1 MKKTSFAAIAV
12 GVALVLLVSLVV
24 VRGLPEMPRD
34 DSKATA
40 RAPGSHIVQQAA
52 QQAVPQEVQQEK
64 VAQVAGEKTPRKGAG
79 AQAPPVRKPRGFP
92 ETAFAYAQMC
102 EPELGV
108 PPKVN
113 LDKSVEIPLYV
124 DGVRAYG
131 ELFTCDN
138 PTLIGKSSVSGS
150 TLQRYEGKT
159 ADGNPLP
166 LSLIHI

>member
-1 MKKTSFAAIAV
+1 MKNTSFAAIAV

-52 QQAVPQEVQQEK
+52 QQEVQQEK

-79 AQAPPVRKPRGFP
+79 AQGPPVRKPRGFP

-124 DGVRAYG
+124 DGWV
-131 ELFTCDN
+131 L
-138 PTLIGKSSVSGS
+138 
-150 TLQRYEGKT
+150 
-159 ADGNPLP
+159 
-166 LSLIHI
+166 